1 MIWPINIAPLYCT
14 FDPILKKVCEGARL
28 ILIYYS
34 MLDATKSFDFY
45 GTWHIHKM
53 FDFPPH
59 FCIIT
64 FLFNFFGKCTIQVT
78 FKTTSKR
85 FGLPENR
92 RYNFIIKPFKKIYLI
107 SINMSIKFLNRIV
120 CQNALLTSYSW
131 LLISRCKK

>member
-53 FDFPPH
+53 FDFPL
-59 FCIIT
+59 ILA
-64 FLFNFFGKCTIQVT
+64 FLFKPFGKCT
-78 FKTTSKR
+78 TTSKR
-85 FGLPENR
+85 IGLPENR
-92 RYNFIIKPFKKIYLI
+92 RYNFIIKPFKKINLI
-107 SINMSIKFLNRIV
+107 SITNMSIKFLNRIV